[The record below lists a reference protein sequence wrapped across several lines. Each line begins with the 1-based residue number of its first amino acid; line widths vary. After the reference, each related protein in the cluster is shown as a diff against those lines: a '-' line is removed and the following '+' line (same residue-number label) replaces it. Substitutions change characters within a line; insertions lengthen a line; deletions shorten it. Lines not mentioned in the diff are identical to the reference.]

1 VAVSPNGT
9 VYATTTKGELVV
21 VGPDGTARA
30 RVRPPEAPSAPAV
43 GRDGVLYV
51 GVGSTLHAIAPGG

>member
-1 VAVSPNGT
+1 L
-9 VYATTTKGELVV
+9 TKGERVV

-30 RVRPPEAPSAPAV
+30 RVQPGEAPSAPAV

-51 GVGSTLHAIAPGG
+51 GVGAILHAIEPGG